1 MKTRPLFLYITS
13 IYVISTIISF
23 LWLGLTDMS
32 YLYGTD
38 GYAIITPDGYYYLK
52 TIDKIINNIPTD
64 EFSVF
69 CYLFAIPLKLLG
81 VESAKNILFFVPPF
95 FAGAF
100 GVGAYLFSREFL
112 QDKYAFLSALLA
124 ASSIGLVVRLKAG
137 YFDTDIFVFT
147 LPIFAIAFGLRYLRK
162 GEQRE
167 LILAVVSALF
177 LSLVYSNGGILILF
191 CVIGFAALLFTT
203 ADKERIKK
211 LTLLML
217 ASTFINPSYI
227 IGIVSKAKLYLF
239 KDEQHG
245 LLDLAYSSNFGFIS
259 ESSNMPFTN
268 AMALI
273 SGNISIFLLSIVGLI
288 LLIREKREIIVAFP
302 LFLLGFM
309 AFILGS
315 RFAPFASVAAAIG
328 IIFLGIRV
336 SAMLRKKYLAYAAIA
351 LVFIPGFTIN
361 ILNAS
366 LNNEIGGFH
375 AKEVSSLKN
384 INKLIKKNSTVFS
397 RWDYGYEL
405 AYYLEAFTPS
415 TNGSMG
421 GAQIFV
427 ESAAVSSFNEDFAA
441 NIIVEASKEL
451 KKPTPKE
458 DKSQKTLFLKMAEQ
472 KGFTAKEI
480 KNYVKYLETVNP
492 DSTGGTYL
500 LLPTK
505 MINIFETI
513 QKNANTEFM
522 NGYANKSPFFKFYR
536 PLFENDKV
544 LKLDKNVFLDKATKA
559 VSIDGNKTELS
570 AIYVVKK
577 NGSKTDVFANKLS
590 QNSTLSL
597 IFMEDLGGY
606 ILSDDKSI
614 NTVFVKMLIFG
625 EYDKTRF
632 EKLYDDKYFKLFRV
646 L

>member
-1 MKTRPLFLYITS
+1 MKNKSLFLYITS

-23 LWLGLTDMS
+23 LWLGFTDMS
-32 YLYGTD
+32 YLHGTD

-52 TIDKIINNIPTD
+52 TIDKIINNIPID

-112 QDKYAFLSALLA
+112 QDKYAFLSSLLA
-124 ASSIGLVVRLKAG
+124 ASSIGFVVRLKAG

-147 LPIFAIAFGLRYLRK
+147 LPIFIMAFGLRYLRN

-167 LILAVVSALF
+167 LILAVAPALF
-177 LSLVYSNGGILILF
+177 LSIIYNNGAILTLF
-191 CVIGFAALLFTT
+191 CAAGFVLLLFIT
-203 ADKERIKK
+203 ANKKHIKK
-211 LTLLML
+211 LSILLF
-217 ASTFINPSYI
+217 ASTFINPLYI
-227 IGIVSKAKLYLF
+227 LGTASKAKLYLF
-239 KDEQHG
+239 KDEQQG
-245 LLDLAYSSNFGFIS
+245 LLDLTYSSNFGFIS
-259 ESSNMPFTN
+259 ESSSMPLAN
-268 AMALI
+268 ATALI
-273 SGNISIFLLSIVGLI
+273 SGNMFFFALSVIGLI
-288 LLIREKREIIVAFP
+288 LLIREKREIVAILP
-302 LFLLGFM
+302 LFLLGSM

-315 RFAPFASVAAAIG
+315 RFAPFASVAAATG
-328 IIFLGIRV
+328 IIFLGTKIA
-336 SAMLRKKYLAYAAIA
+336 SMLQKKYLAYTAIA

-384 INKLIKKNSTVFS
+384 IEKLIEKNSTVFS

-415 TNGSMG
+415 SNGFMG

-427 ESAAVSSFNEDFAA
+427 ESAAVSFSNQDFVA
-441 NIIVEASKEL
+441 NIMLEADTEL
-451 KKPTPKE
+451 RRIIPKNEKP
-458 DKSQKTLFLKMAEQ
+458 KTLFLKMAKQ

-480 KNYVKYLETVNP
+480 KNYVKYLETANP
-492 DSTGGTYL
+492 KSEKNTYL

-505 MINIFETI
+505 MIDIFETI

-522 NGYANKSPFFKFYR
+522 DGYINKSPFFKFYR

-544 LKLDKNVFLDKATKA
+544 LKLDKNVFLDKVTKA

-570 AIYVVKK
+570 TIYVVKK

-614 NTVFVKMLIFG
+614 NTVFVKMLIFD